1 MRALRTRGYRREHAI
16 EQNVVMRNKLK
27 KIFVKIAMRN
37 KLHKI
42 VFRLKH
48 SCLVN
53 YYDLWS
59 VRLFH
64 MVLLTYSRFI
74 LT

>member
-1 MRALRTRGYRREHAI
+1 MRGYRREHAI
-16 EQNVVMRNKLK
+16 EQNVAMRKKLQ
-27 KIFVKIAMRN
+27 KIIFQIAMRS

-53 YYDLWS
+53 FYYLWS
-59 VRLFH
+59 VRPFY

>member
-1 MRALRTRGYRREHAI
+1 MSRGYRREHAI
-16 EQNVVMRNKLK
+16 EQMAM
-27 KIFVKIAMRN
+27 KITSK
-37 KLHKI
+37 KI

-53 YYDLWS
+53 CYDLWS
-59 VRLFH
+59 VGIFRRVLLASSRT
-64 MVLLTYSRFI
+64 LLTYSKCV